1 MSGVMAITMAGM
13 GSRFKKAGYHQ
24 PKYEIEV
31 LGHPLFDWSMLS
43 LTAFRDAGWRFCFAT
58 SKDMQAKS
66 YIAARCKALGIIIDD
81 VIELDHVTDGQATTA
96 LLLAQKAP
104 SDAPFAVYN
113 IDTFVR
119 PGLMA
124 PPNPALCDGWI
135 PCFRAPGDGWSFVR
149 LDDDQKV
156 VEVREKVRISD
167 FATLGL
173 YWFRNAQM
181 YCDLYHQHF
190 ARPDGMEKGE
200 RYIAPMYNRLI
211 EARQRVTISDI
222 PVRDVGMLG
231 TPDQVKAFREAPTEA
246 VNETLKLMP

>member
-1 MSGVMAITMAGM
+1 MAITMAGM

-58 SKDMQAKS
+58 SKDMQAKP

-124 PPNPALCDGWI
+124 PPIRPSVTAGFLASGRQGMGGLLSGWMTTRKWLKFVKRCVFQI
-135 PCFRAPGDGWSFVR
+135 LLRWAFTGSAMRRCIVIFITSILPGRTVW
-149 LDDDQKV
+149 K
-156 VEVREKVRISD
+156 RES
-167 FATLGL
+167 ATLL
-173 YWFRNAQM
+173 P
-181 YCDLYHQHF
+181 C
-190 ARPDGMEKGE
+190 
-200 RYIAPMYNRLI
+200 IT
-211 EARQRVTISDI
+211 V
-222 PVRDVGMLG
+222 
-231 TPDQVKAFREAPTEA
+231 
-246 VNETLKLMP
+246 